1 MEEVLGLIGGAA
13 ELSAWFGCW
22 PSFHDAEIV
31 SLSLNREGVSTL
43 QLRTWRLTEKV
54 VDRGFYVQEKQVIV
68 NLRMEGIL
76 GLSLVDFNHQNVIFG
91 LSLSRIEGGFE
102 IVLDPCYGVSGTITA
117 RKLSLDFEPI
127 SGTPGDQG
135 LAS

>member
-1 MEEVLGLIGGAA
+1 MEEVLGLIAGAA

-43 QLRTWRLTEKV
+43 QLHTWRLTEKV
-54 VDRGFYVQEKQVIV
+54 DERGYYVQEKQVLV
-68 NLRMEGIL
+68 SLRMEGIL
-76 GLSLVDFNHQNVIFG
+76 GLSLLDFNHQNVIFG
-91 LSLSRIEGGFE
+91 LSLSRIEDGVE
-102 IVLDPCYGVSGTITA
+102 IVLDPCYGLSGTITA
-117 RKLSLDFEPI
+117 RKLSVDFSPYH
-127 SGTPGDQG
+127 GTPGDPG